1 MDAKGLI
8 FDYGGTIDSRGVHW
22 SEIIHDG
29 YRDAGL
35 DIDKAEFRVSYV
47 MAERELA
54 RTRHIFPHHTFRDLM
69 LIKIGIELGDLSAR
83 GIISPEDARRYTSP
97 IAQYCYD
104 AARVTVGESRPV
116 LEKLSERYPI
126 VLVSNF
132 YGNIESVLRDFG
144 IRHLFKGII
153 ESAVVGVRKPDARIF
168 SLGVIVL
175 DMPPEDVVVVG
186 DSLRKDIMPALSIGC
201 KGVWIKGK
209 GWDDTEEAA
218 PVDVPVITSLREL
231 DKILQD
237 GKTGIER

>member
-1 MDAKGLI
+1 MEVKGLI

-22 SEIIHDG
+22 SEIIYDG
-29 YRDAGL
+29 YLDAGL
-35 DIDKAEFRVSYV
+35 KIDKEEFRTSYV

-54 RTRHIFPHHTFRDLM
+54 RNRHIYPQHTFRDLM
-69 LIKIGIELGDLSAR
+69 LIKIGIELGDLAAR
-83 GIISPEDARRYTSP
+83 GIIAAEDVERYTTP
-97 IAQYCYD
+97 IARYCYE
-104 AARVTVGESRPV
+104 AARATVEESRPV
-116 LEKLSERYPI
+116 LEMLAGKYPM

-168 SLGVIVL
+168 ALGVTVL
-175 DMPPEDVVVVG
+175 DMAAGDVAVIG

-209 GWDDTEEAA
+209 GWDDNEETA
-218 PVDVPVITSLREL
+218 PEGVPVITSLREL
-231 DKILQD
+231 NKIL
-237 GKTGIER
+237 